1 MARLAR
7 AFGMRVIAWSRHLRP
22 ERAGAVGAEAVSPE
36 ALLAES
42 DILSMIQWRNLLA
55 DVTVRLAGDTP
66 EGAGEREARFAVTG
80 FLCGL

>member
-1 MARLAR
+1 
-7 AFGMRVIAWSRHLRP
+7 
-22 ERAGAVGAEAVSPE
+22 
-36 ALLAES
+36 
-42 DILSMIQWRNLLA
+42 MIQWRNLLA